1 MIDETVEEIAGM
13 QTHSSSVVAVKAA
26 RALRELL
33 DREYPTVD
41 RYLRALEQNS
51 DALRRANRSHL
62 SLHTTQRDIVTAVTG
77 RDPGTVEEAKTATEE
92 AILAAVE
99 RVERGK
105 RRAASEAQPLLED
118 GATLLTHD
126 YSTTV
131 LAALSRATE
140 NGASLT
146 VYVREARPRFLGR
159 RMARRLA
166 EFESLD
172 VRLIVD
178 SASGQVL
185 SDCDRVLVGMTCL
198 VGGSL
203 YNRVGTYP
211 LAATAADAGV
221 PMTSVGSATKLTDGG
236 FAFENAHRPASEVM
250 REPAE
255 GFVVENPAYDATP
268 VALLDSVVTDDGRH
282 DPATLSG

>member
-1 MIDETVEEIAGM
+1 MIDETVEEIAEM

-41 RYLRALEQNS
+41 QYLRALERNS
-51 DALRRANRSHL
+51 DALRRANRSHV
-62 SLHTTQRDIVTAVTG
+62 SLHTTQRGIVTSVSE
-77 RDPGTVEEAKTATEE
+77 RDPETVDAAKEATEA
-92 AILAAVE
+92 AIAGAVE

-105 RRAASEAQPLLED
+105 RRAARETQAILAD

-131 LAALSRATE
+131 LAALDRATE
-140 NGASLT
+140 AGASFT

-166 EFESLD
+166 GFD
-172 VRLIVD
+172 GVDARLVVD
-178 SASGQVL
+178 SASGHVMP
-185 SDCDRVLVGMTCL
+185 DCDRVLVGMSCL
-198 VGGSL
+198 ADGRL

-221 PMTSVGSATKLTDGG
+221 PVTTVGSTTKVADGG
-236 FAFENAHRPASEVM
+236 FAFENDHRPASEVL

-255 GFVVENPAYDATP
+255 GFTVENPPYDATP
-268 VALLDSVVTDDGRH
+268 VRLLDSVVTDEGRH
-282 DPATLSG
+282 DPATFA